1 MIATQRWRQKNLH
14 PLRDNP
20 ETAQEYR
27 PMNKKSNHSEDSFYA
42 SPENRFTFQIHLLE
56 SLISRIT
63 ELTIC
68 KDIGLPLPHYRIL
81 LSLYRFGPSGVREL
95 ARFHTFTDSQ
105 VSRALQELVTN
116 GFVTRQDHAMDRRAV
131 VAAISASGRRLV
143 KKAMPAMMKRNTQL
157 SENVDKEDLIAFR
170 RVVEALTMQARHML
184 NETLSS

>member
-1 MIATQRWRQKNLH
+1 
-14 PLRDNP
+14 
-20 ETAQEYR
+20 
-27 PMNKKSNHSEDSFYA
+27 MNKKLNDSEDSFYA
-42 SPENRFTFQIHLLE
+42 NPENRFTFQIHLLE

-81 LSLYRFGPSGVREL
+81 LSLYRFGPSGVREI

-116 GFVTRQDHAMDRRAV
+116 GLVKRQDHATDRRAV
-131 VAAISASGRRLV
+131 IAVISASGRRLV

-157 SENVDKEDLIAFR
+157 AENIDKKDLIVFR
-170 RVVEALTMQARHML
+170 HVVEHLTKQARHML